1 MKSYKISE
9 IIYWCIAIVSI
20 VEVFL
25 TWDSN
30 IKRAYIFLGFAII
43 SILMALFRRYYRNK
57 FSRQKKNRK

>member
-30 IKRAYIFLGFAII
+30 RKRAYIFFGFAII

-57 FSRQKKNRK
+57 FSSQKKNRK

>member
-43 SILMALFRRYYRNK
+43 SILMAFFRRYYRNK
-57 FSRQKKNRK
+57 FSRQKK